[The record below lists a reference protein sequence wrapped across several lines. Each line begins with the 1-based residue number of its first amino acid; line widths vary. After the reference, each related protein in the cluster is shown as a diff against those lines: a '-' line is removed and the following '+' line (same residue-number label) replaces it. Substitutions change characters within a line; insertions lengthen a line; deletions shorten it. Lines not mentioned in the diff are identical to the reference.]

1 MVGLDP
7 TTSGQWGGGAT
18 AVRLFA
24 PLAANN
30 AERRPARKMHA
41 TGKTAMPGGMPNGI
55 N

>member
-1 MVGLDP
+1 MFGLDP
-7 TTSGQWGGGAT
+7 NTSGQWGSGAT

-24 PLAANN
+24 PLAASD

-41 TGKTAMPGGMPNGI
+41 TGRTAMTALAPNGI